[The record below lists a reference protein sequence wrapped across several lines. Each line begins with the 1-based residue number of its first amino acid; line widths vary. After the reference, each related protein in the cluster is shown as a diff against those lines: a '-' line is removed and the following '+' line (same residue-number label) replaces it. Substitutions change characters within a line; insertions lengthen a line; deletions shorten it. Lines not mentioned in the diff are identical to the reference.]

1 MAVGN
6 VENELKQSTKRNGL
20 WAKGFWFIMQVC
32 ALTGFV
38 CLFAWIAFSQM
49 APLRG
54 IEAEI
59 AVLQNQIAEGEAVK
73 EDLQRQADYA
83 GSDAFME
90 KMAREKLQMIK
101 PDEIKFIINR

>member
-1 MAVGN
+1 M
-6 VENELKQSTKRNGL
+6 EKETKRSSKSGRL
-20 WAKGFWFIMQVC
+20 LAKGFWFTMQVC
-32 ALTGFV
+32 ALGGFV
-38 CLFAWIAFSQM
+38 CLFSYIALSQI

-59 AVLQNQIAEGEAVK
+59 ATAQKALAEGLAVQ

-90 KMAREKLQMIK
+90 KLAREKLQMIK